1 MFDADELVCMADIDL
16 GQIKAKSKPPGRK
29 SDTRTLSRSGRYVTS
44 RPVQDWERPADI
56 AIDAT
61 LRAAALSHAGPAEP
75 FLVEPQDLCRKIR
88 KRPQC
93 NLVVF
98 LVDASDS
105 MGTHRRMSAAK
116 GAILALLTGA
126 YQKRDRVALVS
137 FRGMQAEILL
147 PPTTSVT
154 LARERLRRLPT
165 GGATPFADG
174 LLKAW
179 RTIQMERI
187 KDPHINPLLVVV
199 SDGDANV
206 PLESGRAILKELC
219 SLAQA
224 VHEDGIRSLVID
236 TNTELIPRDEMVR
249 IAKALDARYHHI
261 KELKAKSLIEAV
273 QDIEIRSDCLN
284 QDPPL
289 PTY

>member
-1 MFDADELVCMADIDL
+1 VFDADELVCVADIDL
-16 GQIKAKSKPPGRK
+16 GEIKAKSKPLGRK
-29 SDTRTLSRSGRYVTS
+29 SDTRTPSRSGRYVTS
-44 RPVQDWERPADI
+44 RPVQDQEHLVDM

-61 LRAAALSHAGPAEP
+61 LRAAALSHTGRTES
-75 FLVEPQDLCRKIR
+75 FSVERHDLRRKIR

-105 MGTHRRMSAAK
+105 MGTHRRMAAAK

-147 PPTTSVT
+147 PPTASVT
-154 LARERLRRLPT
+154 LARDRLRRLPT

-187 KDPHINPLLVVV
+187 KDPKVNPLLVVI

-206 PLESGRAILKELC
+206 PLESGRAIFKELC
-219 SLAQA
+219 GLAQA
-224 VHEDGIRSLVID
+224 IHEDGIRSLVID
-236 TNTELIPRDEMVR
+236 TNTELTPSDEMLR
-249 IAKALDARYHHI
+249 IAEALGARYHHI
-261 KELKAKSLIEAV
+261 KELKARSLIDAV
-273 QDIEIRSDCLN
+273 IE
-284 QDPPL
+284 
-289 PTY
+289 